1 MGEGE
6 QPLRKKLR
14 MILRE
19 ISGPRRAIAVD
30 GGRMSERRVVGVGV
44 LVLVALVVLLRGRSC
59 CWGMGSWWG
68 GCGQCWATR
77 VQECERSAAG

>member
-44 LVLVALVVLLRGRSC
+44 LVLVALVVLLRGLMVLILIFVWRFTFS
-59 CWGMGSWWG
+59 SS
-68 GCGQCWATR
+68 
-77 VQECERSAAG
+77 V